1 MVKYKNGRL
10 DVWSFFL
17 NVVLLVENFIMLYK
31 IFSNNSVNYNI
42 LLLVINL

>member
-17 NVVLLVENFIMLYK
+17 NVVLSVENFIMLYK

-42 LLLVINL
+42 LLLDINL

>member
-17 NVVLLVENFIMLYK
+17 NVVLSVENFIMLYK

>member
-17 NVVLLVENFIMLYK
+17 NVVLSVENFIMLYK

-42 LLLVINL
+42 LLSVINL